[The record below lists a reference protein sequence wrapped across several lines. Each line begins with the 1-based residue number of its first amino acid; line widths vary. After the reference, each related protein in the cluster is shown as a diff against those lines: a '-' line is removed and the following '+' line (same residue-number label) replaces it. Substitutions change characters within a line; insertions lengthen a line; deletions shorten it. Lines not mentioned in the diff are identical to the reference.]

1 MHGWAS
7 QARIVFNDHGW
18 LSVGS
23 EVLVSLL
30 LLGCNTLTESDTGEE
45 RVILSYNSRSQLIT
59 KGSWGRN
66 RKAGLLLLFHTALPL
81 PKGLTARKL
90 ELHSWIMLSDGWSR
104 LMLSSLLDSPG

>member
-1 MHGWAS
+1 MGFPG
-7 QARIVFNDHGW
+7 QNCIYNGHGW

-30 LLGCNTLTESDTGEE
+30 LLGRNTLTENDTGEE
-45 RVILSYNSRSQLIT
+45 RVILSYNSRPQLIT
-59 KGSWGRN
+59 KGSRGRN
-66 RKAGLLLLFHTALPL
+66 RKAGLLLFHTALPL

-90 ELHSWIMLSDGWSR
+90 ELQSWIMLSDGWSR